1 MCARAQR
8 HLTHGG
14 PTVARPCGVEGW
26 DGSTSIH
33 CKTPKSSGI
42 LSVLTKLGTPGW
54 IPWGRQGGH
63 LPLADRPVCLPTA
76 RVQLDVMCRRSAT
89 FPSRSGPDLRKA
101 GRTRRRLGTAPNDAA
116 TLGTPTTRQH
126 RQDVTAADTL
136 FTQQP
141 GRAHTARHAANRP
154 RAKTKDGRS
163 HHLQGRID
171 WTLTAAY

>member
-1 MCARAQR
+1 MHARAAPSDSR
-8 HLTHGG
+8 RTHCG
-14 PTVARPCGVEGW
+14 PTVRRGR
-26 DGSTSIH
+26 
-33 CKTPKSSGI
+33 SGRFDEHSLQNSEVI
-42 LSVLTKLGTPGW
+42 RNLERTNQTRYTWVDPLGTPG
-54 IPWGRQGGH
+54 GGH